1 MYKEA
6 GAVLSTTFFLALLA
20 EMHVLACEPSDGL
33 SVIDQAMTMQK
44 EGEEWTFDAELHRL
58 RGELLRLGDH
68 DPDEVESCY
77 RSALAV
83 SRKQGARWFE
93 LRAAVS
99 LGRLLIEQGREEEA
113 RASLEKI
120 YDWFS
125 EGFDTKDLKAA
136 KALLAELA

>member
-1 MYKEA
+1 
-6 GAVLSTTFFLALLA
+6 
-20 EMHVLACEPSDGL
+20 
-33 SVIDQAMTMQK
+33 MTMQK

-68 DPDEVESCY
+68 DPAEVEGCY
-77 RSALAV
+77 SSALEL

-99 LGRLLIEQGREEEA
+99 LGRLLFEQGREEEA
-113 RASLEKI
+113 RASLEEI

-125 EGFDTKDLKAA
+125 EGFDTPDLQAA
-136 KALLAELA
+136 RGLLEELPA